1 MADTRGVFGLSR
13 AYQRIA
19 KGSWV
24 DPQTVFSANFATT
37 PNAGYFAGGTTPA
50 EVSSIDKCNFT
61 DDTTALLPSADLTG
75 VRSTHGSV
83 SSNKAG
89 YYLGGRTPL
98 ISSCDKLNYSIETIS
113 KTPSLNLTS
122 VIQDARGFGNDTHGY
137 STGGYNGSSYV
148 SVVDKIIF
156 GTDTSF
162 RFPSANLI
170 TQRNIHGAL
179 ATQDAGYVTNGYDG
193 SGYVNSAEKTV
204 FATDTTT
211 AIPSTFPGSRG
222 GVTGASTD
230 TIGYI
235 SGGVEPGP
243 IFYSTVNKFTFST
256 ETPGAAP
263 TLPSANSLPASLQY
277 NGGAATSSLAY
288 FAGGKGSGAAINT
301 MCTINAANDTKTN
314 VPGANLTATRY
325 NYSAVT
331 PKGQSRTIPSYLNDF
346 SRQNTKGTFGSIHG
360 YVANA
365 YSYPTG
371 NTSIVSR
378 VEYENDV
385 VARVPSADF
394 ALSSPASTGKVPF
407 SSGPFGFGYFVGG
420 IGPLSDIIK
429 LNYATE
435 TSANV
440 PAKIAQPQSVG
451 AGAASDKAGYMLGG
465 SKTGAYTNNCIKID
479 LATDS
484 SELLTNNL
492 SVSAGFKAAVSTPAE
507 AYATG
512 GVSPGPT
519 QYTRTDKFT
528 FVTDTSVA
536 VPGASLVTAKSQFG
550 SNGDTKAGYYT
561 GGAYNTTNY
570 SNTEKLTFATESIQ
584 VVPINRSIGAMS
596 LADGTGNQSQGYM
609 FGGNIAPSTTNYSSV
624 DKLNYASG
632 TMFRIGSDL
641 VLPQYYTAATSA
653 LEQNQ
658 TVNQP
663 YFRSI
668 PRATTLTSSI
678 PGSVSNNGYITGGGS
693 VPGALRSD
701 VDKLIFATD
710 TVQYLPSTTLSSARY
725 RHTGSASSTAG
736 YFGGGTAAPGTPGR
750 RSTMDKLTFST
761 DSCVAVP
768 GAALSEATYGAATAS
783 STTFGYFAGGAPG
796 GPYRSATDKLTFSS
810 DTTATVPSAQL
821 NQGLFFGDGGSASSS
836 AAYLG
841 GSIDIP
847 GTPLSS
853 VARITF
859 SNDTRNQVPSAA
871 LIASKYS
878 QTAGHNTT
886 HAYFTGGAPSIVST
900 VSKITFATE
909 TTQQSTNYPITIY
922 AHSACGNAT
931 AGYFSNG
938 SNPSPNYISSIYKL
952 NYTTE
957 TFGLMGVSFLS
968 LGNAVSASL
977 SAREGGA
984 AYTSNVL

>member
-37 PNAGYFAGGTTPA
+37 PNAGYFAGGTTPS
-50 EVSSIDKCNFT
+50 EISSIDKCNFT

-113 KTPSLNLTS
+113 KTPGLNLTQ

-137 STGGYNGSSYV
+137 STGGYNGSNYV

-211 AIPSTFPGSRG
+211 TIPSTFPGSRG

-256 ETPGAAP
+256 ETPGAVP

-301 MCTINAANDTKTN
+301 MCTINAADDTKTN

-331 PKGQSRTIPSYLNDF
+331 PKGQSRTIPSYFDDF

-360 YVANA
+360 YVFNS

-371 NTSIVSR
+371 HTSIVSR

-394 ALSSPASTGKVPF
+394 ALSSPAANGKVPF

-440 PAKIAQPQSVG
+440 PAKMAQPQSVG
-451 AGAASDKAGYMLGG
+451 GGAASDKAGYMLGG
-465 SKTGAYTNNCIKID
+465 SKPGAYTNNCIKID

-492 SVSAGFKAAVSTPAE
+492 SVAAGFKGASSTPEA
-507 AYATG
+507 AYARG

-519 QYTRTDKFT
+519 YYSRTDKFT

-536 VPGASLVTAKSQFG
+536 VPGANMQVPRGSFG
-550 SNGDTKAGYYT
+550 TNGDARQGYFTAGEQPGT
-561 GGAYNTTNY
+561 ATNNR
-570 SNTEKLTFATESIQ
+570 SDTEKLTYASETNQLSTTA
-584 VVPINRSIGAMS
+584 NRTLTKSA

-609 FGGNIAPSTTNYSSV
+609 FGGNIAPSLTNYSTI
-624 DKLNYASG
+624 DKLNYASD
-632 TMFRIGSDL
+632 TMVRIGSDL

-663 YFRSI
+663 HFRSI
-668 PRATTLTSSI
+668 PRATTLSSSI
-678 PGSVSNNGYITGGGS
+678 PGT
-693 VPGALRSD
+693 VPN
-701 VDKLIFATD
+701 T
-710 TVQYLPSTTLSSARY
+710 
-725 RHTGSASSTAG
+725 
-736 YFGGGTAAPGTPGR
+736 
-750 RSTMDKLTFST
+750 
-761 DSCVAVP
+761 
-768 GAALSEATYGAATAS
+768 
-783 STTFGYFAGGAPG
+783 GYFAGGATPTMLNTIDKFDFTTETRLPFTNTLSIARAASSTGTSATAGYVCTGYTYPPYVDYSRVDKITYATDNVSPVPSANININRQSSSGASNSSATYIAGGNTPG
-796 GPYRSATDKLTFSS
+796 GANNDTVEKLRFSD
-810 DTTATVPSAQL
+810 DTTALLPGAVLSDERTNTRST
-821 NQGLFFGDGGSASSS
+821 ASSD
-836 AAYLG
+836 ALYVIAG
-841 GSIDIP
+841 GPSP
-847 GTPLSS
+847 SPKSS
-853 VARITF
+853 VDKMRFSTETTF
-859 SNDTRNQVPSAA
+859 VTPSAA
-871 LIASKYS
+871 LNGTRY
-878 QTAGHNTT
+878 GHNTAGNT
-886 HAYFTGGAPSIVST
+886 TSGYAAGGLRYTGSYIPLSDIN
-900 VSKITFATE
+900 KITYSTD
-909 TTQQSTNYPITIY
+909 TTQLIGANLSRTLYNGGST
-922 AHSACGNAT
+922 GNAT
-931 AGYFSNG
+931 TGYFAGGIPAPASTVD
-938 SNPSPNYISSIYKL
+938 KL
-952 NYTTE
+952 DYVTE
-957 TFGLMGVSFLS
+957 TISLITPLSGARYSPAGVS
-968 LGNAVSASL
+968 GRVNA
-977 SAREGGA
+977 A
-984 AYTSNVL
+984 AYTSNIL